1 MSLYKFT
8 QLKAVNLVRAG
19 KLARTGDGGGLW
31 LDVRGA
37 GRAVWVFRYSR
48 QGKAREAGLGAFGDV
63 SLSEARDKA
72 SAHRKLLAEGLDPL
86 AHQASEEKAR
96 LEEERQNQLAIDRC
110 KYTFQF
116 VAEERIVAKEAEYK
130 NAKHRQQWRSSLATY
145 AYPLLGSKPVDE
157 INQQD
162 VLAVLRPIWL
172 EKPETAARLRQRIEV
187 VLSYAAASGWRSTPN
202 PALWRGSLS
211 HLLAS
216 TKKIKQVKHHPALTW
231 ADLPQFMSSLKE
243 VQGMGALAL
252 HFAILTAA
260 RSGEVRMAT
269 WGEVDLDARTWT
281 IPAHRMKGGLEH
293 RVPLN
298 KQAMDVLKAARPFRM
313 ATDRNALVFPSDKTG
328 RPLSDMTLLAAI
340 KRLNAAGDH
349 KWVDNAGRE
358 VVPHGFRSTFRD
370 WCSDTRS
377 DPSEVFEKALAHKI
391 PNATEAAYRRG
402 DLFVR
407 RVPLMD
413 AWGEFTTDG
422 YSSNVMVL
430 KSAAG

>member
-1 MSLYKFT
+1 M
-8 QLKAVNLVRAG
+8 
-19 KLARTGDGGGLW
+19 
-31 LDVRGA
+31 
-37 GRAVWVFRYSR
+37 
-48 QGKAREAGLGAFGDV
+48 
-63 SLSEARDKA
+63 
-72 SAHRKLLAEGLDPL
+72 
-86 AHQASEEKAR
+86 
-96 LEEERQNQLAIDRC
+96 
-110 KYTFQF
+110 
-116 VAEERIVAKEAEYK
+116 
-130 NAKHRQQWRSSLATY
+130 
-145 AYPLLGSKPVDE
+145 
-157 INQQD
+157 
-162 VLAVLRPIWL
+162 
-172 EKPETAARLRQRIEV
+172 AA
-187 VLSYAAASGWRSTPN
+187 
-202 PALWRGSLS
+202 
-211 HLLAS
+211 
-216 TKKIKQVKHHPALTW
+216 
-231 ADLPQFMSSLKE
+231 
-243 VQGMGALAL
+243 
-252 HFAILTAA
+252 
-260 RSGEVRMAT
+260 
-269 WGEVDLDARTWT
+269 WGEIDLDARTWT

-298 KQAMDVLKAARPFRM
+298 KQALDVLKAARPFRM
-313 ATDRNALVFPSDKTG
+313 SPDHSALVFPSDKTG